1 MGSQPTH
8 RHAPAAGRSCFPVV
22 DMRRYEPGAPMTAVD
37 IAAVRDVDVSTAL
50 VAEYEPL
57 VHGLGASPG
66 SIPACA
72 LSLWKP
78 PAKLSGRP
86 AASLPS
92 PPGWGGR
99 RARDTLTE
107 VPSRG

>member
-8 RHAPAAGRSCFPVV
+8 RHAAAAAGRSCFQVV
-22 DMRRYEPGAPMTAVD
+22 DMRRYEPAAPMTAVD
-37 IAAVRDVDVSTAL
+37 IAAVRDLDVSAAL

-57 VHGLGASPG
+57 VRGLGAWPG
-66 SIPACA
+66 SIPARA
-72 LSLWKP
+72 LSLRKP

-92 PPGWGGR
+92 PPGWGGVGLAIR
-99 RARDTLTE
+99 
-107 VPSRG
+107 